1 MQTRLTLF
9 CRIDALLLQEQLPCT
24 CSLSHG
30 HTDPCGGGLLAC
42 SGLQLGVG
50 PLAYY
55 AIGEPNTPLQTL
67 TLQDLTRPAPL
78 TDCRKVQR
86 CRHPAAALPG

>member
-1 MQTRLTLF
+1 MVTL
-9 CRIDALLLQEQLPCT
+9 IHAVVA
-24 CSLSHG
+24 CSLALVSN
-30 HTDPCGGGLLAC
+30 LV
-42 SGLQLGVG
+42 VG